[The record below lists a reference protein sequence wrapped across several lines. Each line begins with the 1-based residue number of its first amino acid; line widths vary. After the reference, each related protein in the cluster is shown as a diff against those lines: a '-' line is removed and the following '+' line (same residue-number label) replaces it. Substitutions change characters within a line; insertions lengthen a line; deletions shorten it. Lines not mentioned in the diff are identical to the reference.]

1 MGDPPQS
8 SSRGPGLLAAH
19 IRSLDSNALTAT
31 ERLYAKVGR
40 DLGRK
45 LVFALVQAGVRASR
59 AA

>member
-1 MGDPPQS
+1 MGDPAQS

-19 IRSLDSNALTAT
+19 VRSLDPNTLTAT

-40 DLGRK
+40 ELGRK
-45 LVFALVQAGVRASR
+45 LVFALVRGGGRASR